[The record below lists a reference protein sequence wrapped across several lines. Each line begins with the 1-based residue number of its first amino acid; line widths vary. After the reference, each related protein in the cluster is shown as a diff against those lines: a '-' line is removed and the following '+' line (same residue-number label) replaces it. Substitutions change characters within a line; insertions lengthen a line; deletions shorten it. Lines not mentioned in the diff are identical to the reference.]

1 MKKLMI
7 TLAAAMLSGPA
18 LSAAHTAAPAAATD
32 APHETSR
39 QCNQQVTDRKLK
51 GEERK
56 AFLKECMKGVSNST
70 SAPQTLEDKSK
81 PALQSP
87 KP

>member
-1 MKKLMI
+1 MKKLLI
-7 TLAAAMLSGPA
+7 IVATATLAGPA
-18 LSAAHTAAPAAATD
+18 FTAAHTAAPAAAADTSRE
-32 APHETSR
+32 ASR

-56 AFLKECMKGVSNST
+56 AFLQECMKGVGNAT
-70 SAPQTLEDKSK
+70 SAPQTLQDKSN